1 MSRVLW
7 KRALVPPPD
16 NAAEDATWE
25 VHPAALRVPRT
36 RRVPLGD
43 EALVE
48 LPDARAYRALSRA
61 GLLLQAVG
69 LQSRSVLEPF
79 VATDPYGVGLYCA
92 MESGP
97 NDYRCA
103 REMID
108 TPAEEFAASYKALR
122 SAKQYFKM
130 LPNVPPAELAIFLG
144 IMGPTTVYNH
154 STLGAFH
161 ALDQAE
167 YDLNTGLVRAA
178 LVCSAFS
185 LEDPLLAAR
194 TRRAAGPAPVL
205 SEGAACLVLV
215 FDGRYTDWR
224 ARRRPERPCVF
235 GIADDLVG
243 IALRSEPDDDGAG
256 AVWSRDERD
265 QGSAEHRWAGAL
277 AHDVAQPR
285 SGG

>member
-1 MSRVLW
+1 
-7 KRALVPPPD
+7 
-16 NAAEDATWE
+16 
-25 VHPAALRVPRT
+25 
-36 RRVPLGD
+36 VPLGD

-69 LQSRSVLEPF
+69 LQARTVLEPF
-79 VATDPYGVGLYCA
+79 IAADAYGVGLYCA
-92 MESGP
+92 MEAGP

-103 REMID
+103 REMVD
-108 TPAEEFAASYKALR
+108 TPPEEFAASYKALR

-144 IMGPTTVYNH
+144 IMGPMTVYNH

-167 YDLNTGLVRAA
+167 YDLNAGLVRAA
-178 LVCSAFS
+178 VVCSAFS

-194 TRRAAGPAPVL
+194 TCRAAGPAAVL
-205 SEGAACLVLV
+205 CEGAACLVLV
-215 FDGRYTDWR
+215 FDGRFTDWR
-224 ARRRPERPCVF
+224 ASRGHERPCVF

-243 IALRSEPDDDGAG
+243 IVLGSEPDDDGAG
-256 AVWSRDERD
+256 AVWPRDERD

-277 AHDVAQPR
+277 AHDLAQPR